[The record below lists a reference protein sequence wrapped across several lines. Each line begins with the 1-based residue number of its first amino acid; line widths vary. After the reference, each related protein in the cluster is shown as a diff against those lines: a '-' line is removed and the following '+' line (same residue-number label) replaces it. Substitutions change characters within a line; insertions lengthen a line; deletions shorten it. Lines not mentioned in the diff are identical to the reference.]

1 MSASTK
7 GKGPLW
13 FGYLEAG
20 NKSSAVVRDERLET
34 GSRKTVYLFNYERRQ
49 IIEYTREIVDP
60 KLRELKP
67 GETKLVDELT
77 AAYTEARRAFKP
89 AQARP
94 LNIPERGAPAK
105 AAKPAADEGLS
116 DFGGGGGEDEG
127 AWIDST
133 EEEEG

>member
-1 MSASTK
+1 MSAPTK

-20 NKSSAVVRDERLET
+20 NKSSAVVRDDRLDT
-34 GSRKTVYLFNYERRQ
+34 GSRKTVFLFNFERKQ

-67 GETKLVDELT
+67 AETKLIEELT
-77 AAYTEARRAFKP
+77 GAYNEARRAFKH

-105 AAKPAADEGLS
+105 AAKATDDEGLG
-116 DFGGGGGEDEG
+116 DFGGGAAEDEG

>member
-1 MSASTK
+1 MSASAK
-7 GKGPLW
+7 NKGPLW
-13 FGYLEAG
+13 YGYLEAG
-20 NKSSAVVRDERLET
+20 NKSSAVIRDDRLDT
-34 GSRKTVYLFNYERRQ
+34 GSHKTVFLFNLERKQ

-67 GETKLVDELT
+67 SEAKLIDELN
-77 AAYTEARRAFKP
+77 AAYTEARRAFKH

-105 AAKPAADEGLS
+105 PAKANEEETLG
-116 DFGGGGGEDEG
+116 DFGGTEDEG

>member
-1 MSASTK
+1 MSASAK
-7 GKGPLW
+7 NKGPLW
-13 FGYLEAG
+13 YGYLEAG
-20 NKSSAVVRDERLET
+20 NKSSAVIRDDRLDT
-34 GSRKTVYLFNYERRQ
+34 GSHKTVFLFNLERKQ

-67 GETKLVDELT
+67 SEAKLIDELN
-77 AAYTEARRAFKP
+77 AAYTEARRAFKH

-105 AAKPAADEGLS
+105 PAKANEEEALG
-116 DFGGGGGEDEG
+116 DFAGAEDEG

>member
-20 NKSSAVVRDERLET
+20 NKSSAVVRDDRLDT
-34 GSRKTVYLFNYERRQ
+34 GSRKTVFLFNFERKQ
-49 IIEYTREIVDP
+49 IIEYTREIVEP
-60 KLRELKP
+60 KLRELKAA
-67 GETKLVDELT
+67 ETKLVDELT
-77 AAYTEARRAFKP
+77 AAYNEARRAFKP

-94 LNIPERGAPAK
+94 LNIPERGTPAK
-105 AAKPAADEGLS
+105 AAKPAEDEGLGE
-116 DFGGGGGEDEG
+116 FGGAAEDEG